1 MEKNVWYSRISF
13 STLFRALRMDP
24 EYTVRLISRYWFPYN
39 SGSTFVSRVK
49 EEYKRNVD
57 FVTWFKNWFEDEFC
71 SGLLKGEVLIEDA
84 TRNSYLIACQFLKKK
99 AAVAYINPIRD
110 LKRITVYFARHDVK
124 SDLEKVAAA
133 AKSIDDV
140 CQLFAAYHLYPPP
153 QRSKVAV
160 MKRLCLRCGQ
170 NYLALM
176 RPPSIDLITELYLA
190 YPRYFYIDERLLP
203 QIST

>member
-1 MEKNVWYSRISF
+1 MEKIVWYSRISF
-13 STLFRALRMDP
+13 DTLFKTLRTDP
-24 EYTVRLISRYWFPYN
+24 EYAVRLISRYWFPYN
-39 SGSTFVSRVK
+39 SDFAARIK
-49 EEYKRNVD
+49 EEYRRDKEG
-57 FVTWFKNWFEDEFC
+57 FVAWFKNWFEDEFC
-71 SGLLKGEVLIEDA
+71 LKLLQGQIDIEDA
-84 TRNSYLIACQFLKKK
+84 TRNGYVVACQLLKKK
-99 AAVAYINPIRD
+99 AAVVYIPIYD
-110 LKRITVYFARHDVK
+110 FHTVRIYFARHDVK
-124 SDLEKVAAA
+124 TEIEKIVST

-190 YPRYFYIDERLLP
+190 YPRYFHIDERLLP
-203 QIST
+203 QLST

>member
-1 MEKNVWYSRISF
+1 MKKNVIWYSRIGF

-24 EYTVRLISRYWFPYN
+24 EYAVKLISHAWFPY
-39 SGSTFVSRVK
+39 SGDFTSRVK
-49 EEYKRNVD
+49 EEYKRNID
-57 FVTWFKNWFEDEFC
+57 FATWFKSWFEDEFC
-71 SGLLKGEVLIEDA
+71 PGLLKGEVLIEDA
-84 TRNSYLIACQFLKKK
+84 TRNSYLIACQLLKKK
-99 AAVAYINPIRD
+99 AAVAYINPIQD

-124 SDLEKVAAA
+124 SDLEKAAAA

-153 QRSKVAV
+153 FRNMYAV

-190 YPRYFYIDERLLP
+190 YPRYFFIHVWLLP

>member
-1 MEKNVWYSRISF
+1 MEKNVWYSRIGF
-13 STLFRALRMDP
+13 STLFRALRVDP
-24 EYTVRLISRYWFPYN
+24 EYALRLIARGWFPYN
-39 SGSTFVSRVK
+39 SDFTARIR
-49 EEYKRNVD
+49 EEYRRGD
-57 FVTWFKNWFEDEFC
+57 FAAWFKNWFEDEFC
-71 SGLLKGEVLIEDA
+71 PKLLMGQIDIEDA
-84 TRNSYLIACQFLKKK
+84 TRNSYVVACQLLKKK
-99 AAVAYINPIRD
+99 AAVAYINPIQD

-124 SDLEKVAAA
+124 SEIEKIAAA
-133 AKSIDDV
+133 ARSIDDV
-140 CQLFAAYHLYPPP
+140 CQLFTAYHLYPPP

-190 YPRYFYIDERLLP
+190 YPRYFYIDKRLLP